1 MLAIL
6 CAIFALALGV
16 VLYTYVGYPLL
27 LYLLPLRPRDESHVP
42 GTWPKISILV
52 SAYNEEKHI
61 FDRIT
66 NLLDLDYPAE
76 RLEILIGSDGSTDR
90 TVDLASQVADPR
102 VHVLARSVRCGKP
115 AVLKRLAAQ
124 ATGEVL
130 VLTDANTLFAR
141 DALTQLVKGLSDP
154 QVGGVCG
161 RLMLESERANCEGV
175 YWNLE
180 TGLKVRESRLD
191 SCIGANGAIYAV
203 RREAWPDFP
212 DRTLV
217 DDLVIPLRM
226 RESGWRTI
234 FRPEALAF
242 EEAPR
247 SVRDEMARRIRL
259 GAGGFQ
265 ALGLCWRSLLFWRG
279 AYAWAFWSHKVL
291 RWLSPFCMLAA
302 LLTNSALAGSQPF
315 DGLLALQVEFY
326 ALAAA
331 GAILERSGRRLLLA
345 PRYFVAM
352 NLALM
357 MGFFRFV
364 TGTQRVTWKRVA
376 R

>member
-1 MLAIL
+1 MHAIL
-6 CAIFALALGV
+6 SAIFALALGI

-27 LYLLPLRPRDESHVP
+27 LYLVPLRPGDEP
-42 GTWPKISILV
+42 GVTRLWPKISILV

-61 FDRIT
+61 ADRIR
-66 NLLDLDYPAE
+66 NLLGLAYPPE

-90 TVDLASQVADPR
+90 TVELARQVADPR
-102 VHVLARSVRCGKP
+102 VKVLVTSLRSGKP
-115 AVLKRLAAQ
+115 AMLKRLAAE

-130 VLTDANTLFAR
+130 VLTDANTHFAD
-141 DALTQLVKGLSDP
+141 DALGELVQGLSDP
-154 QVGGVCG
+154 HVGGVCG
-161 RLMLESERANCEGV
+161 RLILESERANCEGV

-180 TGLKVRESRLD
+180 TGLKLRESRLD

-226 RESGWRTI
+226 REAGWRTI
-234 FRPEALAF
+234 FRPKALAF

-247 SVRDEMARRIRL
+247 SIRDEMARRIRL

-265 ALGLCWRSLLFWRG
+265 ALGLCWRSLVMWRG
-279 AYAWAFWSHKVL
+279 AYVWSFWSHKVL
-291 RWLSPFCMLAA
+291 RWMSPFCMLAA
-302 LLTNSALAGSQPF
+302 LLANLALVGAQPF

-326 ALAAA
+326 AIAAA
-331 GAILERSGRRLLLA
+331 GVILERSGRRLLLA

-357 MGFFRFV
+357 VGFFRFV
-364 TGTQRVTWKRVA
+364 TRTQRVTWKRAV